1 MEEHYKQYI
10 KERQKMNKI
19 EQIKKW
25 ITINKG
31 YLYLMLITM
40 IITVLGLIAGLEAGL
55 SGGIACTVICI
66 YGNVY
71 NYITSKEQIDIKEIA
86 YTLTGMILPIITYIL
101 IWLT

>member
-1 MEEHYKQYI
+1 MK
-10 KERQKMNKI
+10 NKI

-40 IITVLGLIAGLEAGL
+40 IITVLGLILGLEAGL
-55 SGGIACTVICI
+55 SGGIACTIICI

-71 NYITSKEQIDIKEIA
+71 NYITSKEQIDLKEIV
-86 YTLTGMILPIITYIL
+86 YTLTGMIIPVTIYIL
-101 IWLT
+101 TIL

>member
-1 MEEHYKQYI
+1 MKS
-10 KERQKMNKI
+10 KI

-40 IITVLGLIAGLEAGL
+40 IITALGLIAGLEAGL

-71 NYITSKEQIDIKEIA
+71 NYITAKETIDIKELI
-86 YTLTGMILPIITYIL
+86 YTFSGMILPVIIYSLIL
-101 IWLT
+101 IC